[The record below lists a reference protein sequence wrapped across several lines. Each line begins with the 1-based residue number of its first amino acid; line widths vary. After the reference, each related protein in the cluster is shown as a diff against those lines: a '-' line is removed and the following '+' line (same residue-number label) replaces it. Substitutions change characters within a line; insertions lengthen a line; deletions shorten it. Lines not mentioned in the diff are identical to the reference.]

1 MEKVR
6 IGIIGAGGIAQY
18 AHIPCFQKSENAEV
32 VAICDPNELKLKEV
46 AEKFN
51 IPQEFTDYQKLL
63 AVKEIDAVVICT
75 PNAFHKEQSIAA
87 LQAGKDVL
95 CEKPVALNS
104 KEVSEILKT
113 AKERGKKFMGA
124 FCHRFDNT
132 SQILKKFIDLGEFGE
147 IYYAKANYLRRRGI
161 PGLGGW
167 FTTKKLS
174 GGGPLIDVGV
184 HMLDTAIWLMGSP
197 EPVEVVGSVY
207 NKFKA
212 QAMDGGWPP
221 VESRTGDKYSG
232 TFDVED
238 LAAGFIKFD
247 NGATLFLEASWAGNS
262 EQGLFLSLFGTKAGA
277 KVGQSEEEGKM
288 GGKGLKIFAEKQG
301 GLVDILPV
309 LPEVNP
315 YQKEAEHFVECIR
328 GNKEPITSPKEIIN
342 VVKIIEAIYLS
353 AETGKE
359 VRL

>member
-6 IGIIGAGGIAQY
+6 IGIIGVGGITQY
-18 AHIPCFQKSENAEV
+18 AHIPCFQKLENVEIM
-32 VAICDPNELKLKEV
+32 AISDPNEDKLKKV

-51 IPQEFTDYQKLL
+51 IPQKFSDYQELL

-75 PNAFHKEQSIAA
+75 PNVFHKEQSVAA
-87 LQAGKDVL
+87 LQSGKHVL

-104 KEVSEILKT
+104 KETGEILKT
-113 AKERGKKFMGA
+113 AKERGKKFMVA

-132 SQILKKFIDLGEFGE
+132 TQILKKYIEQGEFGE
-147 IYYAKANYLRRRGI
+147 IYYAKATYLRRRGI

-167 FTTKKLS
+167 FTIKKLS
-174 GGGPLIDVGV
+174 GGGPLIDCGV

-197 EPVEVVGSVY
+197 KPVEVVGSSY
-207 NKFKA
+207 NKFKKEA
-212 QAMDGGWPP
+212 TDGGWPP

-238 LAAGFIKFD
+238 LATSFIKFA

-262 EQGLFLSLFGTKAGA
+262 ETGLFLSLFGTKAGA

-288 GGKGLKIFAEKQG
+288 GGRGLKIFTEKQG

-328 GNKEPITSPKEIIN
+328 ENKEPITKPEEILN

-353 AETGKE
+353 AEKGEE
-359 VRL
+359 VKL